1 METAPA
7 MTWQARF
14 DLAET
19 LFAEGAA
26 AQAEAAY
33 TQVITAAP
41 KHLPA
46 YIGAS
51 RCARRRGDRAA
62 SLAYYDA
69 AAEMHPTHIGVQMER
84 AADLRALNRLDE
96 AEAVYRSVIGFAPG
110 NMQARLGLGT
120 LARQRGDRAAA
131 MAVFQ
136 AAAESAPDN
145 PWPLIEVAAEYRA
158 LNQWDEAEATYTSVL
173 LIARDNAQAWLGLGH
188 CARRRGNRHISFAI
202 FHAGSLAAPN
212 DPWPLLE
219 AAVDLR
225 ELNRIAEA
233 ETLYAQ
239 ALEKAP
245 ETVQGHLGLGHCAR
259 KRGDRELAMT
269 HVRAAMRVAPAEPWP
284 LLDLS
289 ADLRELGRLDEA
301 EAAARQALDLAPRN
315 AQPYISLGACARKR
329 GDRQASM
336 AIYRAA
342 IEAIPNDPW
351 LRVELAA
358 DLRDLQQFSDAEAMY
373 REALRVTPGNVQ
385 ALLGLGFCARARGDR
400 AAALARFEEAATAN
414 PHDASPLLEIAV
426 EQREAGG
433 PDAAIATAEQVLARH
448 AGNFHAMLSIGQSA
462 RYAGRHEAALA
473 AFRRAH
479 EANPGH
485 AEPLVE
491 MAVSARAL
499 GRQAECDALLA
510 RALDKDPRNVTV
522 IVRLAEQAAMA
533 QDHATVLALYEQGA
547 AEQPGQLQFH
557 LGAANAR
564 AALGQMAA
572 AQDALAALRK
582 ERGPL
587 PAILGQSISLLR
599 QAGDYPA
606 ALKLARES
614 AAAAPE
620 NMQLWS
626 ELFHTEMLAGT
637 DADVAACLA
646 AAPAGTARQEAALR
660 RHQAQFAESCWRFDS
675 ALADYEA
682 AAAANPHDAGL
693 QQDLTR
699 MKTLFLDLEG
709 ARGHL
714 RRFCELTAHETRLR
728 KKSLN
733 ISQTQYGQILD
744 EYRLDTEVVA
754 AVKPLLGGPVAGI
767 AEIVREN
774 PDSTAAAVSLMI
786 ALRCAGAFDAP
797 AAGAGGIPNVLVQ
810 YWDTE
815 EPPAD
820 VAGLMRTWGAQ
831 NPGLNCVVFNDQT
844 AQAFLA
850 KHFPPQVLYAYRRGE
865 YATQKSDI
873 FRLAYLAV
881 AGGIYADADDRCLGQ
896 VERILPAAAQLVVYQ
911 DDHMTLCNNFIAAA
925 PRHPVLMAALKGA
938 VVAMLRGDRDTVW
951 FSTGPALL
959 TRAFTAVVVEAGGV
973 PAGTVVHSRRGLA
986 QAVAIHCGAA
996 YKKTEKHWLNAM
1008 FGGVGKGRR
1017 AE

>member
-1 METAPA
+1 

-14 DLAET
+14 DIAEV

-33 TQVITAAP
+33 VDVMAAAP

-51 RCARRRGDRAA
+51 RCARKRGDRAA
-62 SLAYYDA
+62 SLAYYEA
-69 AAEMHPTHIGVQMER
+69 AAVTHPTHVGVFMER
-84 AADLRALNRLDE
+84 AADLRALNRLDD
-96 AEAVYRSVIGFAPG
+96 AQAVYETVIGFAPG

-136 AAAESAPDN
+136 AAAGSAPDN

-173 LIARDNAQAWLGLGH
+173 LIARDNAQAWLGLGQ
-188 CARRRGNRHISFAI
+188 CARRRGSRHISLALFQ
-202 FHAGSLAAPN
+202 AGSLAAPN

-225 ELNRIAEA
+225 ELNRIADA
-233 ETLYAQ
+233 ERLYAQ
-239 ALEKAP
+239 ALEKSP
-245 ETVQGHLGLGHCAR
+245 DNVQAYLGLGHCAR
-259 KRGDRELAMT
+259 KRGDREAAIA
-269 HVRAAMRVAPAEPWP
+269 HVRAAMKAAPAEPWP

-301 EAAARQALDLAPRN
+301 EAAAGQALALAPQN
-315 AQPYISLGACARKR
+315 AQAHIALGACARKR

-342 IEAIPNDPW
+342 IAAVPNDPW
-351 LRVELAA
+351 LRIELAA
-358 DLRDLQQFSDAEAMY
+358 DLRELQQVDAAADMY
-373 REALRVTPGNVQ
+373 AHVLTIAPGNVQ

-400 AAALARFEEAATAN
+400 AAALARFEAAAAAN
-414 PHDASPLLEIAV
+414 PQDAAPWLEIAV
-426 EQREAGG
+426 EQREAGN
-433 PDAAIATAEQVLARH
+433 PAAAFATAEQVLARH
-448 AGNFHAMLSIGQSA
+448 HSNFQAMLSIGQSE
-462 RYAGRHEAALA
+462 RYAARHEAAYA

-479 EANPGH
+479 LANPAH

-499 GRQAECDALLA
+499 GRQAECDSLLA
-510 RALDKDPRNVTV
+510 QALAVDPRNVTV
-522 IVRLAEQAAMA
+522 IVRLAEQAAIA
-533 QDHATVLALYEQGA
+533 QDHAAALRLYEQAA

-557 LGAANAR
+557 LGAANAL

-572 AQDALAALRK
+572 AQDALAAL
-582 ERGPL
+582 EAARGPL
-587 PAILGQSISLLR
+587 PAIQGQRINLLR
-599 QAGDYPA
+599 QSGDYPA
-606 ALKLARES
+606 ALRLARAC

-626 ELFHTEMLAGT
+626 ERFHTEMLAGT

-646 AAPAGTARQEAALR
+646 AAPAGTARQKAALR
-660 RHQAQFAESCWRFDS
+660 RHQAQFAESCWRFES

-682 AAAANPHDAGL
+682 AAAANPNDAGL

-709 ARGHL
+709 ALRHL

-744 EYRLDTEVVA
+744 EYRLDTDVVA

-767 AEIVREN
+767 AEIVRAN
-774 PDSTAAAVSLMI
+774 PDSTAASVSLMI
-786 ALRCAGAFDAP
+786 ALRTSGAFAAP
-797 AAGAGGIPNVLVQ
+797 AAGAGGIPNVLMQ

-820 VAGLMRTWGAQ
+820 VARLIQTWREK
-831 NPGLNCVVFNDQT
+831 NPGLNCVLFNDQT

-850 KHFPPQVLYAYRRGE
+850 RHFPPQVLYAYRRGE

-881 AGGIYADADDRCLGQ
+881 AGGIYADADDRCLGP

-959 TRAFTAVVVEAGGV
+959 TRAFTAVLVQAGGV
-973 PAGTVVHSRRGLA
+973 PAGTVVHSRRALA

-996 YKKTEKHWLNAM
+996 YKKTEKHWLNAT
-1008 FGGVGKGRR
+1008 FGGKNRKVG
-1017 AE
+1017 